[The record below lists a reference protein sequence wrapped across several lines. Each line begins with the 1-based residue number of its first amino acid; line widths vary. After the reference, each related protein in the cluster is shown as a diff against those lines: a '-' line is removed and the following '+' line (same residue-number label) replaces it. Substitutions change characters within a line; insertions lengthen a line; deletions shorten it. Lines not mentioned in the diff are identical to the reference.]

1 MSVQFKEDLL
11 EAYKTL
17 GGTQWLV
24 QMGVEYPQDFL
35 KIMAKLLPKEI
46 VAEVSVTN
54 PADELV
60 KLQERAANARRN
72 RT

>member
-1 MSVQFKEDLL
+1 MNVQFKEDLL

-17 GGTQWLV
+17 GGTRWLV

-35 KIMAKLLPKEI
+35 KMMAKLLPKEI